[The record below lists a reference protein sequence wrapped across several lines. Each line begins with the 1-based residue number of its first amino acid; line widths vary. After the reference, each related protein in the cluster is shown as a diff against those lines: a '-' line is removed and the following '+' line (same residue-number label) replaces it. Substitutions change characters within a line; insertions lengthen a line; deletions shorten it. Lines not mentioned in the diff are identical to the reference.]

1 MLAAMRSEYPVSKG
15 RALAA
20 PQSNRSITTAF
31 GVVELYSRDP
41 AFAVAVVDRYVIQI
55 IKDHA
60 TTTTLSLMQRAL
72 TDLSARYEKFGYVG
86 VIEPSA
92 TLTMRPDIKKG
103 FSAQVK
109 RFSPC
114 FTGAAIVY
122 EKTGFHATAV
132 RSLVTA
138 INFASR
144 VSHPNHVFS
153 DLREG
158 MSWLCKQT
166 TSGVSTAGLTHIVQH
181 LRTSPDAG

>member
-1 MLAAMRSEYPVSKG
+1 MPSEYPVSNG

-20 PQSNRSITTAF
+20 PVGIRSITTAF
-31 GVVELYSRDP
+31 GVVELYSKDP
-41 AFAVAVVDRYVIQI
+41 AFIVAVVDRYVIQI
-55 IKDHA
+55 IKDQA

-86 VIEPSA
+86 VIEPNA
-92 TLTMRPDIKKG
+92 KLMIPPDIRNG
-103 FSAQVK
+103 FNAQVK
-109 RFSPC
+109 RFSPR

-122 EKTGFHATAV
+122 EKIGFHATAV

-144 VSHPNHVFS
+144 ACHPNHVFS

-158 MSWLCKQT
+158 LSWLCTVT
-166 TSGVSTAGLTHIVQH
+166 TSEVSTAGLTHIVQH
-181 LRTSPDAG
+181 LRTSRDTA